1 MNKKCDYAGK
11 TLTKDETVTLSINND
26 EFNIH
31 KSIVEELLYNL
42 YMTRQAQSNTSN
54 EFVLNIKSDSGPFE
68 DKKEALQHIVN
79 DDITKPLPL
88 PSNEIKQKVI
98 SESIIFPEGT
108 LESLSNGVQ
117 RQIANKKLIDKEQ
130 KYLERLRKKY
140 GNQFNIEYKK

>member
-54 EFVLNIKSDSGPFE
+54 EFVLNIKSDSDP
-68 DKKEALQHIVN
+68 
-79 DDITKPLPL
+79 
-88 PSNEIKQKVI
+88 
-98 SESIIFPEGT
+98 
-108 LESLSNGVQ
+108 
-117 RQIANKKLIDKEQ
+117 
-130 KYLERLRKKY
+130 
-140 GNQFNIEYKK
+140 